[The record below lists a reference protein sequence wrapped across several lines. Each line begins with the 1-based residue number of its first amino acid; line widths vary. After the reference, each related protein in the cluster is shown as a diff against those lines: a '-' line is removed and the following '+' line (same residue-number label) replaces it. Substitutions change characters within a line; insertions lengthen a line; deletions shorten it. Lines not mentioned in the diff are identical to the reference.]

1 MAKTHLQFISN
12 WSATVVAPGG
22 SPNYDTITLSTAD
35 VAALA
40 ALVGQTSL
48 GAGYQGIPVSLFDA
62 AGAYLGPAN
71 IVEFD
76 STGSGMADDLVVID
90 NNGYTTLDA
99 GGTLACR
106 INPEWLEPDAAHRHA
121 RAHTQGSGTLTLEK
135 HCLNRDITVTAPCTL
150 QPPHSSEMQKDWSGR
165 ANAERRHELILWLY
179 DNDND
184 QPAVTFS
191 GQTLFYVTDTIR
203 WADGSAPSFSGG
215 YRLLQVRL
223 VLMGSGSTWLGAWTK
238 YSDR

>member
-1 MAKTHLQFISN
+1 MAMKYIQHVHD
-12 WSATVVAPGG
+12 WSATVTAVGT
-22 SPNYDTITLSTAD
+22 SPDFDQVTLSTAD

-40 ALVGQTSL
+40 ALVGLSGIANGDL
-48 GAGYQGIPVSLFDA
+48 GIPVSLFDS
-62 AGAYLGPAN
+62 AGDYLGPAY
-71 IVEFD
+71 IIEFD
-76 STGSGMADDLVVID
+76 STGSGMADDMVILD
-90 NNGYTTLDA
+90 SDGFTTLDA

-165 ANAERRHELILWLY
+165 ANAERRHGLILWLY